1 MVGDIVL
8 YNADLVP
15 VGDDQKQHLELT
27 RDFVE
32 RFNKRYAQK
41 QEILTIPEVKI
52 AEQGSRIMS
61 LQEPTKKMSKSDT
74 NVKGFISMLDEPAV
88 IRKKSALL

>member
-1 MVGDIVL
+1 MIL
-8 YNADLVP
+8 WNASTNVTP
-15 VGDDQKQHLELT
+15 K
-27 RDFVE
+27 
-32 RFNKRYAQK
+32 N
-41 QEILTIPEVKI
+41 QEILTMPEVKI

-88 IRKKSALL
+88 IRKNPLCRN

>member
-1 MVGDIVL
+1 M
-8 YNADLVP
+8 
-15 VGDDQKQHLELT
+15 
-27 RDFVE
+27 
-32 RFNKRYAQK
+32 
-41 QEILTIPEVKI
+41 PEVKI